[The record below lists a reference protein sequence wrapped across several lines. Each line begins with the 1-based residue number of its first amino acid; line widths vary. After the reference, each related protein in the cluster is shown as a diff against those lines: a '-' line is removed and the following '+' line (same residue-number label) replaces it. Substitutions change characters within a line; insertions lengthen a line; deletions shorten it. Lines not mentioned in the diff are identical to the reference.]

1 MPDTQSLTRRDAR
14 RQLQRL
20 VDEQT
25 ATYSDNLYMSER
37 DSIKQLGK
45 VAARKN
51 VFGEKK
57 SQMNKLERRST
68 SASTYGAIAD
78 YIKSQMG
85 RDTNTGE
92 AWSDSGFGEQL
103 LTGLQ
108 ATISEAP
115 SDAEALLQA
124 LDERLFRALRREDE
138 GKEAARHRLKQ
149 DVGRRL
155 RVGYA
160 QALVAHVVSEYNYRV
175 STG

>member
-1 MPDTQSLTRRDAR
+1 M
-14 RQLQRL
+14 
-20 VDEQT
+20 
-25 ATYSDNLYMSER
+25 
-37 DSIKQLGK
+37 
-45 VAARKN
+45 AARKN

-57 SQMNKLERRST
+57 SQMNKLERRAT

-138 GKEAARHRLKQ
+138 GEEAARHRLKQ